1 MRALLW
7 VTESEPPY
15 RHLFDFIYLNF
26 ILSRRFIG
34 LRWNEPVKVAV
45 TDRVREGPGA
55 AGVIVNE

>member
-34 LRWNEPVKVAV
+34 LRWTEPVKVTV

-55 AGVIVNE
+55 AG